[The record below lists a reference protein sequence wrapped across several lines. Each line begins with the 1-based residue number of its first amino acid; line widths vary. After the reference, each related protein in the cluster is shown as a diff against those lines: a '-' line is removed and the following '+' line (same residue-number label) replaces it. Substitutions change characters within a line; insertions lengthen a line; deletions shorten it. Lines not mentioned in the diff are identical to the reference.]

1 MDTAEIIEKIE
12 KIKLVYRIL
21 ILVGTILILGGLYIW
36 LVHIPITD
44 DISRITKD
52 NKKLTLKINEAKLKT
67 KDLAK
72 FESDVAQV
80 EAQYLEALTLLP
92 KKEEIPSLLRTITE
106 LGSASNMAF
115 NSFAPTKGKA
125 EAMYTEILVSIQVKG
140 RYHDVLVF
148 FDKVGKMKRIVN
160 IKNVSM
166 NPTGESAD
174 LTVNCKAITYKF
186 TK

>member
-80 EAQYLEALTLLP
+80 EAQYQEALTLLP
-92 KKEEIPSLLRTITE
+92 KKEEIPSLLRAVTE
-106 LGSASNMAF
+106 LGTASNLAF
-115 NSFAPTKGKA
+115 NSFVPKTGKA
-125 EAMYTEILVSIQVKG
+125 GPMYTDIFASIQVEG

-160 IKNVSM
+160 FKEVSM
-166 NPTGESAD
+166 RPQGGTAD
-174 LTVNCKAITYKF
+174 LTVTCKAVTYKF
-186 TK
+186 NK